1 METYEV
7 MKTTFAARSFTDR
20 VISND
25 TLYRILDH
33 ARFAPSGG
41 NRQGWKVLVITEPAL
56 RADLQALMAPTIQAY
71 KAMAVA
77 GETPFNSI
85 SPSTV
90 TQASIDAMSPD
101 MPFTGQLTQA
111 PVVLVVTVDLNLVTA
126 FDKDLDR
133 VGVIAGASIYPFVW
147 NILLAARNEGLGGVL
162 TTFLSHTEP
171 EAKHLLGIPTDHA
184 IAALVGIGEPT
195 RQLTKLKRHP
205 VTAFTALNHFSG
217 APLDAS

>member
-90 TQASIDAMSPD
+90 TQASIDAMS
-101 MPFTGQLTQA
+101 
-111 PVVLVVTVDLNLVTA
+111 
-126 FDKDLDR
+126 
-133 VGVIAGASIYPFVW
+133 S
-147 NILLAARNEGLGGVL
+147 
-162 TTFLSHTEP
+162 
-171 EAKHLLGIPTDHA
+171 
-184 IAALVGIGEPT
+184 
-195 RQLTKLKRHP
+195 
-205 VTAFTALNHFSG
+205 
-217 APLDAS
+217 

>member
-20 VISND
+20 VVSNE

-41 NRQGWKVLVITEPAL
+41 NRQGWKVLVIDEPAV
-56 RADLQALMAPTIQAY
+56 RTALQNIMAPTIQAY
-71 KAMAVA
+71 KARAMA
-77 GETPFNSI
+77 GETPFNPI
-85 SPSTV
+85 SPSAV
-90 TQASIDAMSPD
+90 TQSSIDATSPD
-101 MPFTGQLTQA
+101 MPFTGQLTEA
-111 PVVLVVTVDLNLVTA
+111 PVVLVITVDLKLVTA
-126 FDKDLDR
+126 FDKDLER

-162 TTFLSHTEP
+162 TTFLSHKEP
-171 EAKHLLGIPTDHA
+171 DAKLLLGIPKDHA

-195 RQLTKLKRHP
+195 RQLTRLKRHP
-205 VTAFTALNHFSG
+205 VTGFTAMNHFSG